1 MLTSIS
7 GVETRIAQARERHQ
21 ELHRTTRQDVA
32 DWRTLANGYS
42 AAIKAFNEASE
53 ALDAKANAALTLS
66 ALACTISAISAI
78 SIITVAKRR

>member
-32 DWRTLANGYS
+32 DWRTQ
-42 AAIKAFNEASE
+42 AARLTAAVGALDERQE
-53 ALDAKANAALTLS
+53 ALDAKVNAALALS
-66 ALACTISAISAI
+66 VLAATA
-78 SIITVAKRR
+78 SIIALKRR